1 MTIYLCI
8 SSMRAQ
14 LSYMSWENTLFAP
27 KLFRHRIWW
36 QNYANVFINQI
47 YYLKFQNI
55 IHSWGQF
62 FHHHKELE
70 NIRFLCTR
78 KCIRRFFISSCF
90 ICLGFKIVAQNFQK
104 YFHNRAL
111 PSIPKL
117 TVCAQIFKFHLC
129 KQMHSCKNQLLCYWI
144 MHHYNYLKYKQL
156 SQKFLIYLL
165 INPIK
170 FFYF

>member
-14 LSYMSWENTLFAP
+14 LSYMSWENTPLGP
-27 KLFRHRIWW
+27 KLFKHRIWW

-55 IHSWGQF
+55 IVEASSAITTKSKKILDF
-62 FHHHKELE
+62 FVLGSALKGFS
-70 NIRFLCTR
+70 FLLAL
-78 KCIRRFFISSCF
+78 SALVS
-90 ICLGFKIVAQNFQK
+90 K
-104 YFHNRAL
+104 YFYSRAL

-144 MHHYNYLKYKQL
+144 MHHYK
-156 SQKFLIYLL
+156 
-165 INPIK
+165 
-170 FFYF
+170 